1 MYGYINNN
9 KRNSE
14 IIQESR
20 RSCSI
25 FRSRSLFS
33 LKQQKS
39 SIARLR
45 LQGVEETLLC
55 LLKIPTQ
62 LYTCGW
68 FNGSTSSTLWFI
80 IRGLFAFFLSPR
92 RCATD
97 YTSYYAFVLSLFVPG
112 KFMVL
117 ESSSHALHSTRAT
130 QTLLLCSRWRRRWK
144 YFPEN
149 SFLGLKY
156 NFMYAN

>member
-9 KRNSE
+9 KRNLE

-20 RSCSI
+20 RSCSV

-80 IRGLFAFFLSPR
+80 IRGLFAFFSLSSSVCNWLYILLCLCSLTF
-92 RCATD
+92 CAWQIYGARIVFSCLTFNS
-97 YTSYYAFVLSLFVPG
+97 SYANTPFVLEVEEEMEIFPR
-112 KFMVL
+112 KFF
-117 ESSSHALHSTRAT
+117 S
-130 QTLLLCSRWRRRWK
+130 WIK
-144 YFPEN
+144 I
-149 SFLGLKY
+149 
-156 NFMYAN
+156 